1 LRRFVKPS
9 LGGEAF
15 ETEPPVV
22 FFPLDPKKRHLQW
35 ATWSVFGSSET
46 GGLSEDPKKRHHESQ
61 NWRSF
66 GFAVSQALLALACC
80 VQDAGKIGSGIA
92 KFDGSE

>member
-1 LRRFVKPS
+1 MQALLWGIPNTHVNALCLRT
-9 LGGEAF
+9 AF
-15 ETEPPVV
+15 TTLQP
-22 FFPLDPKKRHLQW
+22 DPARER
-35 ATWSVFGSSET
+35 S
-46 GGLSEDPKKRHHESQ
+46 HESQ
-61 NWRSF
+61 NRRSF